1 MMRMSLAGS
10 MDRMT
15 KMNQTVTKKIRW
27 RGFRTK
33 ILETDGDEYDTD
45 RMTKTNQRAMKEDL
59 VETLRDK
66 ARQMFDF

>member
-1 MMRMSLAGS
+1 

-27 RGFRTK
+27 RGFRMK
-33 ILETDGDEYDTD
+33 ILETDGDEYD

-66 ARQMFDF
+66 VRQMFDF